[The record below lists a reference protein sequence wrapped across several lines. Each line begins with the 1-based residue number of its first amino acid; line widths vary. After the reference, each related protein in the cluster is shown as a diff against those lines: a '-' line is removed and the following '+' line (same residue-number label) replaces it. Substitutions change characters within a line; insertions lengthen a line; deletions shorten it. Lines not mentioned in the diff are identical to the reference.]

1 MQVSPGQVLWFHG
14 EFVKKFLNKNGI
26 LHFALKVV
34 YTFNVER
41 EKYFF
46 DEPRAKRAE
55 IVGAKNFSPLHG
67 GRRCVQTRYS
77 ANWYMKDAEL
87 GTSLVIHKCERFL
100 IRLILK
106 HL

>member
-1 MQVSPGQVLWFHG
+1 MFTLLSYTYF
-14 EFVKKFLNKNGI
+14 GI

-77 ANWYMKDAEL
+77 ANWYMKDA
-87 GTSLVIHKCERFL
+87 L
-100 IRLILK
+100 IFYSFTPEATPKSPLRIF
-106 HL
+106 